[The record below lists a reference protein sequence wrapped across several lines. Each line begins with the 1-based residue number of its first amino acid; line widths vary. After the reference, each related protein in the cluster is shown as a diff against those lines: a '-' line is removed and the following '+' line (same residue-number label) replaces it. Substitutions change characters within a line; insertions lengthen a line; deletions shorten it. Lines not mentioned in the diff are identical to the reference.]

1 MRNILEQLEDMD
13 TSTLLELWNEY
24 QQNQGYEEELF
35 NMCDFECLVDTSD
48 FFATYEKIDHD
59 NFNSCDDYFY
69 FDRCGWIC
77 STSDPLDLIDLDDLA
92 CYIEDNFE
100 DFEEYFEN
108 V

>member
-1 MRNILEQLEDMD
+1 MNNILEILEDLTD
-13 TSTLLELWNEY
+13 WELVELWNEY
-24 QQNQGYEEELF
+24 QDHNHYEEQLF
-35 NMCDFECLVDTSD
+35 NMSDFEFIVDTSD

-77 STSDPLDLIDLDDLA
+77 STSDPMDLIDLDDLA

-100 DFEEYFEN
+100 EYDYLLEN